1 MTEKFIILG
10 RAQQLD
16 ERNEN
21 VYVYKQMY
29 VCMFKLYLNV
39 SLLLCNF
46 CCTK

>member
-1 MTEKFIILG
+1 MGMTEKFIILG

-29 VCMFKLYLNV
+29 VC
-39 SLLLCNF
+39 SNF
-46 CCTK
+46 I

>member
-1 MTEKFIILG
+1 MGMTEKFSILV

-29 VCMFKLYLNV
+29 VQTLFKCVLIAV
-39 SLLLCNF
+39 
-46 CCTK
+46 